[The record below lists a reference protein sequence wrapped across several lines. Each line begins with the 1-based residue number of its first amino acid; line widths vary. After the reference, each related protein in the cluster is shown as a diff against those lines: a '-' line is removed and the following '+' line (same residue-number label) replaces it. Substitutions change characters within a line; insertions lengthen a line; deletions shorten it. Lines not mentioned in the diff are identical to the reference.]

1 MKSDMVSGLESGAPG
16 PMNGRASLACWLS
29 VAILTW
35 ISIWICLFQYV
46 HPDQLKFLFL
56 PVLSL
61 LGFFAVAFADRPFR
75 LGPWAY
81 WFGALLIYAA
91 LSNALN
97 PSFFSSW
104 RHVNDFLVSVAF
116 GMPILFAMSQAAV
129 SARVLC
135 GTCIALC
142 LLVFL
147 DYILVYGPAGIDIK
161 GNIISIES
169 LGQLPERLLRKIPDG
184 WIYSGRSVQ
193 DEPGVWP
200 DEIFY
205 FRSQRATTVWL
216 LFLTWIALAAL
227 RLGSRRDW
235 LVAAV
240 VFVIAGL
247 AIAIGYSWAT
257 MLAFVAGIGVFLAA
271 LWSPRLALG
280 LLLAAF
286 LVFSLGMPLWADG
299 AWLWFMSVPEIFDG
313 MEYERSIVIRLARW
327 HYWSEII
334 ERQPWTGLGL
344 GAYKGFPNIPFMDV
358 FGARDWYPALM
369 KLFVY
374 IFPGQYPH
382 NFLMQVWSELGVFGI
397 LLAAGF
403 VASLLVNTFPTRT
416 WDAAA
421 SARVALL
428 VSVLLIYSVDRSVW
442 DTTDVIQLLITA
454 GLAVGTMNLSD
465 RSAPSVALPGL
476 SLRRERYLVMA
487 VLSIG
492 VFVAAGNS
500 TRVYLADSRYAPERT
515 ILDTAHGV
523 LRHHGEEIA
532 LDGRAVGRID
542 RVTPR
547 GDAVRVSG
555 WSFDPAATGE
565 AIQVLIFR
573 GAGLL
578 GVTRTGRASPA
589 RQRQSTLPNLDMM
602 FTAFQ
607 LQVPRPSDEARQ
619 DAIHAVFLDSSGGA
633 SLVSYEGTQR

>member
-35 ISIWICLFQYV
+35 ISIWICLFQHA
-46 HPDQLKFLFL
+46 HPDQLTFLFL

-61 LGFFAVAFADRPFR
+61 LGVLAVALAKRPFR
-75 LGPWAY
+75 FGPWAY
-81 WFGALLIYAA
+81 WFGAFLIYAA
-91 LSNALN
+91 LSSALN

-104 RHVNDFLVSVAF
+104 KLTNDFLVSVAL

-142 LLVFL
+142 LLTFL

-161 GNIISIES
+161 GNMVSIES
-169 LGQLPERLLRKIPDG
+169 LGQLPERLLRKIPDER
-184 WIYSGRSVQ
+184 IYYGR
-193 DEPGVWP
+193 DEIGGWP
-200 DEIFY
+200 DKSLY
-205 FRSQRATTVWL
+205 LRSQRATTVWL

-240 VFVIAGL
+240 AFVIVGL
-247 AIAIGYSWAT
+247 AVAIGYSWAT

-271 LWSPRLALG
+271 LRSPRLALG

-286 LVFSLGMPLWADG
+286 LVFSFGMPLWVDG

-327 HYWSEII
+327 YYWSEII

-358 FGARDWYPALM
+358 FAARDWYPALTR
-369 KLFVY
+369 LFGY
-374 IFPGQYPH
+374 IHPRQFPH
-382 NFLMQVWSELGVFGI
+382 NFSMQVWSELGVFGI

-492 VFVAAGNS
+492 VLVAVGNS
-500 TRVYLADSRYAPERT
+500 TRYLADSRYAPEHT

-523 LRHHGEEIA
+523 LRHRGEEIV

-565 AIQVLIFR
+565 VIQVLVFR

-589 RQRQSTLPNLDMM
+589 RQRRSALPNLDMM
-602 FTAFQ
+602 FTAFE
-607 LQVPRPSDEARQ
+607 LQAPRSSDEARQ

>member
-1 MKSDMVSGLESGAPG
+1 MKSDMVSGLESAAPG
-16 PMNGRASLACWLS
+16 PINGRASLAYWLS

-35 ISIWICLFQYV
+35 FSIWICLFYYL
-46 HPDQLKFLFL
+46 HPDQLAFLFL

-61 LGFFAVAFADRPFR
+61 LGCFAVALANRPVR

-91 LSNALN
+91 LSSALN

-104 RHVNDFLVSVAF
+104 RHVNDFLLFVAL

-161 GNIISIES
+161 GNIISIEN
-169 LGQLPERLLRKIPDG
+169 LGQLPERLLRKVPDE
-184 WIYSGRSVQ
+184 WIYPGR
-193 DEPGVWP
+193 DEIGGWP
-200 DEIFY
+200 DNIY
-205 FRSQRATTVWL
+205 FRNQRAITVWL

-240 VFVIAGL
+240 VFVTAGL

-271 LWSPRLALG
+271 LRSPRLALG

-286 LVFSLGMPLWADG
+286 LVFSFGMPLWADG

-313 MEYERSIVIRLARW
+313 MEYERSMRSIVVRLARW

-344 GAYKGFPNIPFMDV
+344 DAYREFPFIPFMEA
-358 FGARDWYPALM
+358 FAARDWYPALM

-374 IFPGQYPH
+374 IHPVQFPH
-382 NFLMQVWSELGVFGI
+382 NFLMQVWSELGVFGV

-442 DTTDVIQLLITA
+442 DARDVIQLLITA

-492 VFVAAGNS
+492 VLVAVGNS
-500 TRVYLADSRYAPERT
+500 TRVYLADSRYAPEHT

-523 LRHHGEEIA
+523 LRHRGEEIA

-565 AIQVLIFR
+565 VIQVLVFR

-578 GVTRTGRASPA
+578 GVTRTGRASVA
-589 RQRQSTLPNLDMM
+589 RQRRSALPNLDMM
-602 FTAFQ
+602 FTAFE
-607 LQVPRPSDEARQ
+607 LQAPRPSDEGRQ

-633 SLVSYEGTQR
+633 SLVSYDGTQR